1 MMVGLIPED
10 QINGGYFGNDG
21 DGGHAFWSCPG
32 YGPTQI
38 IKGQLLN
45 SDTLNTTLTTLL
57 FKFCIQTQT
66 FLQSDQTLQNINKV
80 DKSKINPNTKYRF
93 GICYYYSDASDYSCV
108 FSDVMTS
115 MD

>member
-1 MMVGLIPED
+1 MVGLIPED
-10 QINGGYFGNDG
+10 QINGYYFGGDDG
-21 DGGHAFWSCPG
+21 HHCFRSDPG

-45 SDTLNTTLTTLL
+45 SAALNTTLTTIL